1 MGNQLKLRFTRRA
14 ASANLCMTI
23 GVKIERYALDEV
35 SMAFVN
41 GTVNWLP
48 ACLCQLF
55 CHLILVP
62 RKIPELLLP
71 SYRPGGHKT
80 QVTVAHLRDSPALIF
95 CCNTDLQPIN
105 RYCKWVMTEFY
116 KSET

>member
-1 MGNQLKLRFTRRA
+1 MAFGLGFDQKSSDFKIVRILYAGFFDGIPAEVEVYSPSGERQFVY
-14 ASANLCMTI
+14 MTI

-71 SYRPGGHKT
+71 SYRPDGHKT
-80 QVTVAHLRDSPALIF
+80 QVTVAQLRTRLP
-95 CCNTDLQPIN
+95 
-105 RYCKWVMTEFY
+105 
-116 KSET
+116 